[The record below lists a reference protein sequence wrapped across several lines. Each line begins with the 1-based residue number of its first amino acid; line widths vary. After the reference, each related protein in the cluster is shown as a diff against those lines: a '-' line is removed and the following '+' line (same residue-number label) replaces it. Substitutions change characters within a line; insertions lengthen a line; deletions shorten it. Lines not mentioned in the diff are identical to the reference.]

1 MDATDFSSSRTE
13 AGQGRSVTVG
23 DNDFTL
29 YRNQS
34 GTPSFPAGAVSFDL
48 QQAHARFNA
57 PSGARLPASVQSGS
71 LTINFGANA
80 FQTALSLSSV
90 PTGNVGLQASG
101 AINSEG
107 FFVSRNANQA
117 VAGAL
122 AFDGKSAAYLFEK
135 AAAGGTLSG
144 ITLWSR

>member
-1 MDATDFSSSRTE
+1 MDATEFASSRTE
-13 AGQGRSVTVG
+13 AGQGRSVTPG
-23 DNDFTL
+23 DNDLLL

-34 GTPSFPAGAVSFDL
+34 GSPSFPAGAVSFDL
-48 QQAHARFNA
+48 QQSHARFTA
-57 PSGARLPASVQSGS
+57 ASGDRLPASVQSGS
-71 LTINFGANA
+71 LAINFGSNA

>member
-23 DNDFTL
+23 DSDFTL

-34 GTPSFPAGAVSFDL
+34 GAPSFPAGAVSFDL
-48 QQAHARFNA
+48 QQSHARFTA
-57 PSGARLPASVQSGS
+57 ASGDRLPATLQSGS
-71 LTINFGANA
+71 LAINFGSNA
-80 FQTALSLSSV
+80 FQTALSLSSM
-90 PTGNVGLQASG
+90 PTGNVGLQATG
-101 AINSEG
+101 FINSEG
-107 FFVSRNANQA
+107 FFVSRNATQSVSGA
-117 VAGAL
+117 VAL
-122 AFDGKSAAYLFEK
+122 DGKSAAYLFEK